1 MADQLATPQDLASF
15 LQLGAYASL
24 SADKQATLTMLV
36 ELATAKVQRA
46 AGGQRIVEATSTRAV
61 IDLAAGYTDNYV
73 PLPQRPVRSVASVL
87 IDGTAVTDFYVRQQS
102 LWRWAGWTGYTYNYG
117 YGYVPPQITVTYT
130 HGHAVGSQALQLARN
145 YVLQL
150 ARGGWGNPLGQ
161 TSKAIDD
168 YRVTYA
174 EADARMVLPPAAEE
188 AIAAA
193 YGTSAYV
200 SVSR

>member
-46 AGGQRIVEATSTRAV
+46 AGGQRIVATTTTGAV
-61 IDLAAGYTDNYV
+61 IDLQPGYDDCYV
-73 PLPQRPVRSVASVL
+73 PLPQLPVRAVASVAL
-87 IDGTAVTDFYVRQQS
+87 NGTAVTDYYLRSQC
-102 LWRWAGWTGYTYNYG
+102 LWRATGWSGWSYI
-117 YGYVPPQITVTYT
+117 PPQLITTYD
-130 HGHAVGSQALQLARN
+130 HGHLAGAQALQLARN

-188 AIAAA
+188 AIADA

>member
-24 SADKQATLTMLV
+24 TAEKQATLLMLV

-46 AGGQRIVEATSTRAV
+46 AGGQRIVAATTTGAV
-61 IDLAAGYTDNYV
+61 IDLASGYCDDYV
-73 PLPQRPVRSVASVL
+73 PLPQLPVRAVGAVL
-87 IDGTAVTDFYVRQQS
+87 LNGAAITDFYLRSQA
-102 LWRWAGWTGYTYNYG
+102 LWRLVGWSGYSWT
-117 YGYVPPQITVTYT
+117 PPQLTVTYD
-130 HGHAVGSQALQLARN
+130 HGHLAGSQALQIARN
-145 YVLQL
+145 YVLEL
-150 ARGGWGNPLGQ
+150 SRGGWGNPLGQ

-188 AIAAA
+188 AIADA

>member
-24 SADKQATLTMLV
+24 TAEKQATLTMLA

-46 AGGQRIVEATSTRAV
+46 AGGQRIVAATTTGAV
-61 IDLAAGYTDNYV
+61 IDLQPGYDDCYV
-73 PLPQRPVRSVASVL
+73 LLPQLPVRGVASVAL
-87 IDGTAVTDFYVRQQS
+87 NGTAVLDYYLRSQS
-102 LWRWAGWTGYTYNYG
+102 LWRSTGWSGWS
-117 YGYVPPQITVTYT
+117 YVPPQLTVTYD
-130 HGHAVGSQALQLARN
+130 HGHMAGSQALQLGRN
-145 YVLQL
+145 YALEL

>member
-1 MADQLATPQDLASF
+1 
-15 LQLGAYASL
+15 
-24 SADKQATLTMLV
+24 MLV
-36 ELATAKVQRA
+36 ELATSKVQRA
-46 AGGQRIVEATSTRAV
+46 AGGQRIVAATTTGAV
-61 IDLAAGYTDNYV
+61 IDLQPGYDDCYV
-73 PLPQRPVRSVASVL
+73 LLPQLPVRAVASVTL
-87 IDGTAVTDFYVRQQS
+87 NGTAVTNFHLRSQS
-102 LWRWAGWTGYTYNYG
+102 LWRFEGWTGWT
-117 YGYVPPQITVTYT
+117 YVPPQIITTYD
-130 HGHAVGSQALQLARN
+130 HGHLTGSQALQLGRN
-145 YVLQL
+145 YALEL

>member
-1 MADQLATPQDLASF
+1 
-15 LQLGAYASL
+15 
-24 SADKQATLTMLV
+24 MLV

-46 AGGQRIVEATSTRAV
+46 AGGQRIVAATTTGAV
-61 IDLAAGYTDNYV
+61 IDLQPGYDDCYV
-73 PLPQRPVRSVASVL
+73 LLPQLPVRGVASVL
-87 IDGTAVTDFYVRQQS
+87 LNAVAVTDYYLRSQS
-102 LWRWAGWTGYTYNYG
+102 LWRSTGWSGWSYI
-117 YGYVPPQITVTYT
+117 PPQLTVTFD
-130 HGHAVGSQALQLARN
+130 HGHLAGSQALQLGRN
-145 YVLQL
+145 YALEL

>member
-15 LQLGAYASL
+15 LQLGTYASL
-24 SADKQATLTMLV
+24 TAAKQATLTMLV

-46 AGGQRIVEATSTRAV
+46 AGGQRIVAATSTAV
-61 IDLAAGYTDNYV
+61 IDLTAGYCDHYV
-73 PLPQRPVRSVASVL
+73 RLPQLPVRSVATVL
-87 IDGTAVTDFYVRQQS
+87 LNGTALTDYYLRSQS
-102 LWRWAGWTGYTYNYG
+102 LWRLIGWSGYSLT
-117 YGYVPPQITVTYT
+117 PPQITVTYD
-130 HGHAVGSQALQLARN
+130 HGHLAGAQALQLGRN
-145 YVLQL
+145 YVLEL

>member
-24 SADKQATLTMLV
+24 TAEKQATLTMLV

-46 AGGQRIVEATSTRAV
+46 AGGQRILAATTTGAV
-61 IDLAAGYTDNYV
+61 IDLESGYCDQYV
-73 PLPQRPVRSVASVL
+73 QLPQLPVQSVASVTL
-87 IDGTAVTDFYVRQQS
+87 NGTAVTDYYLRRHA
-102 LWRWAGWTGYTYNYG
+102 LWRLVGWSGYTST
-117 YGYVPPQITVTYT
+117 PPQVITTYA
-130 HGHAVGSQALQLARN
+130 HGHATGAQKLQTARN
-145 YVLQL
+145 YVLEL

-188 AIAAA
+188 AIAAE

>member
-15 LQLGAYASL
+15 LQLGAYAAL
-24 SADKQATLTMLV
+24 SAEKQATLTMLA

-46 AGGQRIVEATSTRAV
+46 AGGQRIVAATTTGAV
-61 IDLAAGYTDNYV
+61 IDLQPGYDDCYV
-73 PLPQRPVRSVASVL
+73 LLPQLPVRGVASVL
-87 IDGTAVTDFYVRQQS
+87 LNAVAVTDYYLRSQS
-102 LWRWAGWTGYTYNYG
+102 LWRATGWSGWSYI
-117 YGYVPPQITVTYT
+117 PPQLTVTYD
-130 HGHAVGSQALQLARN
+130 HGHLAGSQALQLGRN
-145 YVLQL
+145 YVLEL

>member
-46 AGGQRIVEATSTRAV
+46 AGGQRIVAATTTGAV
-61 IDLAAGYTDNYV
+61 IDLAAGYDDCYV
-73 PLPQRPVRSVASVL
+73 PLPQLPVRAVASVL
-87 IDGTAVTDFYVRQQS
+87 LNGTAVTDYYLRSQA
-102 LWRWAGWTGYTYNYG
+102 LWRSTGWSGWSYI
-117 YGYVPPQITVTYT
+117 PPQLTVTYD
-130 HGHAVGSQALQLARN
+130 HGHLAGAQALQLGRN

-188 AIAAA
+188 AIADA

>member
-36 ELATAKVQRA
+36 ELATSKVQRA
-46 AGGQRIVEATSTRAV
+46 AGGQRIVAATTTGAV
-61 IDLAAGYTDNYV
+61 IDLAVGYTDNYV
-73 PLPQRPVRSVASVL
+73 PLPQLPVRAVTAVA
-87 IDGTAVTDFYVRQQS
+87 INGTAVTDFYLRHQS
-102 LWRWAGWTGYTYNYG
+102 LWRWAGWLGYTYTA
-117 YGYVPPQITVTYT
+117 GYVPPQITVTYD
-130 HGHAVGSQALQLARN
+130 HGHLMGSQALQLGRN
-145 YVLQL
+145 YVLEL

-188 AIAAA
+188 AIADA

-200 SVSR
+200 TVSR

>member
-24 SADKQATLTMLV
+24 TAEKQATLLMLV

-46 AGGQRIVEATSTRAV
+46 AGGQRIVAATSTGVV
-61 IDLAAGYTDNYV
+61 IDLPSGYCDDYV
-73 PLPQRPVRSVASVL
+73 LLPQLPVRSVASVL
-87 IDGTAVTDFYVRQQS
+87 LNGTAVTDYYLRSHS
-102 LWRWAGWTGYTYNYG
+102 LWRLVGWSGYSFT
-117 YGYVPPQITVTYT
+117 PPQITTTFT
-130 HGHAVGSQALQLARN
+130 HGHIAGSQALQLGRN
-145 YVLQL
+145 YALEL

-188 AIAAA
+188 AIAGA

>member
-24 SADKQATLTMLV
+24 TAEKQATLTMLA

-46 AGGQRIVEATSTRAV
+46 AGGQRIVAATTTGAT
-61 IDLAAGYTDNYV
+61 IDLPAGYDDCYV
-73 PLPQRPVRSVASVL
+73 PLPQRPVRAVTSVL
-87 IDGTAVTDFYVRQQS
+87 LNGVAVTDFYLRSQS
-102 LWRWAGWTGYTYNYG
+102 LWRSVGWSGWSFI
-117 YGYVPPQITVTYT
+117 PPQVVPAYD
-130 HGHAVGSQALQLARN
+130 HGHLAGPQALQLARD
-145 YVLQL
+145 YVLEL

>member
-24 SADKQATLTMLV
+24 TAAKQATIVMLV
-36 ELATAKVQRA
+36 ELATSKVQRA
-46 AGGQRIVEATSTRAV
+46 AGGQRILEATSTGTV
-61 IDLAAGYTDNYV
+61 IDLPPGYDDQYV

-87 IDGTAVTDFYVRQQS
+87 LNGTAVTDFYVRSHS
-102 LWRWAGWTGYTYNYG
+102 LWRLSGWTGWSS
-117 YGYVPPQITVTYT
+117 VPPQITTTYG
-130 HGHAVGSQALQLARN
+130 HGHPAGSQALQFARTT
-145 YVLQL
+145 VMEL

-174 EADARMVLPPAAEE
+174 EADARMVLPQPTVE
-188 AIAAA
+188 ALAQQ
-193 YGTSAYV
+193 YGISAYV
-200 SVSR
+200 TASR